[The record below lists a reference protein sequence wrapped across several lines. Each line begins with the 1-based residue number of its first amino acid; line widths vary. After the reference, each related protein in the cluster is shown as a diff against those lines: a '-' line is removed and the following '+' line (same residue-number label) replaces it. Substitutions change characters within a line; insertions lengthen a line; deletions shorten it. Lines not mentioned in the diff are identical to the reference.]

1 MTLILGHGKEEMDW
15 MAYSAEKERVVEYL
29 ELGVP
34 NIPELP
40 IFLELF
46 FDHHCGS
53 VHAGASMINIHT
65 PERAAMKLLTLLLKK
80 STDTPF
86 FLAHHIAAY
95 SAQVRLFAS
104 PPYHQ

>member
-1 MTLILGHGKEEMDW
+1 MTLILSPEKEEADW
-15 MAYSAEKERVVEYL
+15 AAYSAEKERVIEYL
-29 ELGVP
+29 ELTVP

-46 FDHHCGS
+46 YDHHCGS
-53 VHAGASMINIHT
+53 VHCGASMINIHT
-65 PERAAMKLLTLLLKK
+65 PQSTAMKLLTLLLKK

-95 SAQVRLFAS
+95 SAQVSFS
-104 PPYHQ
+104 PISNHYQ